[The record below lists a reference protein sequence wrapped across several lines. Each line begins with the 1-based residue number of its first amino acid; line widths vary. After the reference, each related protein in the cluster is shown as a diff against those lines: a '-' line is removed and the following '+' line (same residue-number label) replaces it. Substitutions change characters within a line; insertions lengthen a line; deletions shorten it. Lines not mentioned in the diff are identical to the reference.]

1 MVKAVKRPRRLKKWA
16 RVVVNCIIFI
26 MLFFAMIMMLGGA
39 VLQESYKLTPY
50 DRPLTRIVIS
60 KTITGKF

>member
-26 MLFFAMIMMLGGA
+26 MLFIGMIMMLGGA
-39 VLQESYKLTPY
+39 VLQESYKLTP
-50 DRPLTRIVIS
+50 RAVVRSNTAAEVFKREI
-60 KTITGKF
+60 K